1 VINGRKSG
9 GSGQWTQEEIALMQ
23 TLAEQSA
30 LALESARLY
39 QDTRRRAARERMVG
53 EVTGRIR
60 ETLSVEAVLKT
71 AVDEIRQALQLERL
85 VVRLGAPGEDAVR
98 RNEKGHQD
106 VEQD

>member
-1 VINGRKSG
+1 
-9 GSGQWTQEEIALMQ
+9 MQ

-39 QDTRRRAARERMVG
+39 QDSQRRATRERMVG

-60 ETLSVEAVLKT
+60 ETLNVEAVLKT
-71 AVDEIRQALQLERL
+71 AADEIRQALQLERL
-85 VVRLGAPGEDAVR
+85 VVRLGEPDEDPVR
-98 RNEKGHQD
+98 RTEKGNQD